1 MKNYFLKPVREIR
14 GEKIIA
20 LLAMSWLLTLLSFGL
35 WSQPVLS
42 EELFNDIS
50 SHWSHHVV
58 NWLAGDNPD
67 NIAYLKKEGE
77 NFRPGCPITRAEW
90 VAMSMQVL
98 DLENRPSAGQNRV
111 AKAPRCPDVPSWP
124 CPFSD
129 VSATASANPP
139 QLRSHYFPSFH
150 AFRTGMMS
158 GYDNG
163 TFRPDKEMTY
173 AEAVAALSGLFNL
186 VPKIP
191 ELQKKVGEEPSI
203 IGPDYFM
210 NGVVMEDEWFSAP
223 LHGALLANLVAMDW
237 PLEFSPYQPP
247 ISRGEAAVMMYLSLV
262 YEGKTTLDNSM
273 LRRQATSIPIENAFR
288 HIRKAGESS
297 FSMSPPFFLEREC
310 KD

>member
-1 MKNYFLKPVREIR
+1 MMRLKLFQQ
-14 GEKIIA
+14 KIIA
-20 LLAMSWLLTLLSFGL
+20 VLAMSFALTLFSFGL

-42 EELFNDIS
+42 EDIFNDID
-50 SHWSHHVV
+50 SHWSRHVV

-67 NIAYLKKEGE
+67 NIAYLQKEGE
-77 NFRPGCPITRAEW
+77 NFRPGCPITRGEW

-111 AKAPRCPDVPSWP
+111 AKAPRCADVPSWP
-124 CPFSD
+124 CPFAD
-129 VSATASANPP
+129 VSATARANPP
-139 QLRSHYFPSFH
+139 QLRSLYFPTFH

-191 ELQKKVGEEPSI
+191 ELQKQVGEDPST
-203 IGPDYFM
+203 IGTDYFM
-210 NGVVMEDEWFSAP
+210 NGIVMEEEWFVAP
-223 LHGALLANLVAMDW
+223 LHGALLANLVALDW
-237 PLEFSPYQPP
+237 PLEFDPYRPP

-273 LRRQATSIPIENAFR
+273 LGRQATSIPIENALR
-288 HIRKAGESS
+288 HIRKGGQTG
-297 FSMSPPFFLEREC
+297 FSVSPPYFLKREC
-310 KD
+310 ND